1 MIEGVGPRYCPS
13 IEDKVYRFSQR
24 PSHQIYLEPEG
35 LTTHEIYPNGISTSL
50 PYDVQVQLVRS
61 IKGLEDAHILRPGY
75 AIEYDFFDPR
85 GLSLSLETKAIAG
98 LFFAGQINGTTGYE
112 EAAAQGLV
120 AGVNA
125 VLSLRGQEAWV
136 PRRDESYLGVLVDD
150 LVTQG
155 VTEPYRMF
163 TSRAEYRLSLRED
176 NADLRLCEQAKTLG
190 LLTEAQWRLFNE
202 KRQSIETEFAFL
214 KQAMLSPKE
223 LQTLALEDS
232 GYSSVGRMTAA
243 DLLRRPS
250 TRYEAIEPFLQRGE
264 QPAPAPSVLE
274 QVIIQLKYSG
284 YLSRQQQEVDRQKQ
298 LLETAIPDDFVY
310 QGLAGLSN
318 EMVQKLQS
326 IRPRTLDQ
334 ASRISGVTP
343 AAISILL
350 VYIKRHRAGPVKDP
364 ASLAA

>member
-1 MIEGVGPRYCPS
+1 
-13 IEDKVYRFSQR
+13 
-24 PSHQIYLEPEG
+24 
-35 LTTHEIYPNGISTSL
+35 
-50 PYDVQVQLVRS
+50 
-61 IKGLEDAHILRPGY
+61 
-75 AIEYDFFDPR
+75 
-85 GLSLSLETKAIAG
+85 
-98 LFFAGQINGTTGYE
+98 
-112 EAAAQGLV
+112 
-120 AGVNA
+120 
-125 VLSLRGQEAWV
+125 
-136 PRRDESYLGVLVDD
+136 
-150 LVTQG
+150 
-155 VTEPYRMF
+155 
-163 TSRAEYRLSLRED
+163 
-176 NADLRLCEQAKTLG
+176 
-190 LLTEAQWRLFNE
+190 
-202 KRQSIETEFAFL
+202 
-214 KQAMLSPKE
+214 
-223 LQTLALEDS
+223 
-232 GYSSVGRMTAA
+232 VGRMTAA

-274 QVIIQLKYSG
+274 QVLIQLKYSG